1 MAFTRSIAVSTIALA
16 LVAACGGGGGDSAPA
31 GVTVPQAVRGGS
43 ASAGADIS
51 AANAASFA
59 GVLARAVMSA
69 TDGDVP
75 GISGS
80 RESPQA
86 RSGSANGGANGGV
99 RWLGQAANVAARKI
113 AAQRDAAQATT
124 TQTVACDV
132 SGSLT
137 VTVND
142 ADGSRSLS
150 AGDTASFQFQAC
162 IFVVGDPAA
171 SGSFS
176 FTVNAVELDAQ
187 NVPTALDASLTLAGF
202 TEAGFGSLSG
212 SFRLWFKGEGASNV
226 RQRISYLNTA
236 VIEAGQA
243 LAYNF
248 DAYGVAG
255 DGGGSFDLNGALGIG
270 GQSYA
275 VSSTVFT
282 HGQNALPASGALTL
296 RDAAGDAV
304 ILRARSATTFDLEFQ
319 ATGAAAPTVL
329 ASGLLWNSY
338 RLSGN

>member
-1 MAFTRSIAVSTIALA
+1 MRI
-16 LVAACGGGGGDSAPA
+16 C
-31 GVTVPQAVRGGS
+31 
-43 ASAGADIS
+43 DIWC
-51 AANAASFA
+51 
-59 GVLARAVMSA
+59 RA
-69 TDGDVP
+69 
-75 GISGS
+75 
-80 RESPQA
+80 
-86 RSGSANGGANGGV
+86 
-99 RWLGQAANVAARKI
+99 QAA
-113 AAQRDAAQATT
+113 T

-142 ADGSRSLS
+142 VDGSRSLS
-150 AGDTASFQFQAC
+150 AGDIASFQFQAC

-187 NVPTALDASLTLAGF
+187 NVPTALDVSLTLTGF
-202 TEAGFGSLSG
+202 AEAGFGSLSG
-212 SFRLWFKGEGASNV
+212 DFGLWFKEEGVSNV

-236 VIEAGQA
+236 VTEAGQA
-243 LAYNF
+243 LSYNF
-248 DAYGVAG
+248 DAYGLAG
-255 DGGGSFDLNGALGIG
+255 DSGGSFDLNGALGLG

-282 HGQNALPASGALTL
+282 HGLNALPANGALTL

-319 ATGAAAPTVL
+319 ATGAAAPTVM
-329 ASGLLWNSY
+329 ASGLLWSSY